1 MEMHQLAYIVA
12 VAKHQSFTRA
22 ADEICLSQS
31 SLSQQISKLEEEL
44 GVRLFDR
51 TTRSVALTV
60 AGREFVDFAKRILA
74 DVERSRQCME
84 KYVALER
91 GRIVIGLLPV
101 SGHLGFVR
109 LIAAFRQ
116 AYPYIRLE
124 LRESGSQD
132 LQERLQNAEIDI
144 AFLSHIDNHFDG
156 LDVIPLFEEELA
168 LITAAHHPLAARESV
183 DIQEAAS
190 EEFISLDYSKA
201 THNLFLEACR
211 RAGFRPAINCTTS
224 QLDNLFALAALGL
237 GIAVNVR
244 SIALAAKNRHDIAV
258 IPLQNVEPLKVALAM
273 PTLTASSPV
282 IAAFRTFALDW
293 ISRNR
298 GK

>member
-31 SLSQQISKLEEEL
+31 SLSQQIGKLEEEL

-91 GRIVIGLLPV
+91 GCIVIGLLPV
-101 SGHLGFVR
+101 SGHLGFIR
-109 LIAAFRQ
+109 LMAAFRQ

-124 LRESGSQD
+124 IRESGSQD
-132 LQERLQNAEIDI
+132 LQERLHNAEIDV
-144 AFLSHIDNHFDG
+144 AFLSQIDTHLDG
-156 LDVIPLFEEELA
+156 LDVIPLFAEELA
-168 LITAAHHPLAARESV
+168 LITAADHPLASRQSV
-183 DIQEAAS
+183 DIQETAA
-190 EEFISLDYSKA
+190 EEFISLDNSKG
-201 THNLFLEACR
+201 THNLFLEACH
-211 RAGFRPAINCTTS
+211 RAGFRPAISCTTS
-224 QLDNLFALAALGL
+224 QIDNLFAMASLGL
-237 GIAVNVR
+237 GVAVNVR
-244 SIALAAKNRHDIAV
+244 CIAMAAKNHHNIAV
-258 IPLQNVEPLKVALAM
+258 IPLKNVEPLTVALAA
-273 PTLTASSPV
+273 PTLTASSPA
-282 IAAFRTFALDW
+282 IAAFRAFALDW

-298 GK
+298 CK